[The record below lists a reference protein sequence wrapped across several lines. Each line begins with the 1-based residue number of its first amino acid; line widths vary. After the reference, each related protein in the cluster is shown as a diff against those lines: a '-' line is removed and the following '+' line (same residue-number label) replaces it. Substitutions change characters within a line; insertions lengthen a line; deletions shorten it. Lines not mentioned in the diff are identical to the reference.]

1 MGETKMKNSKFIL
14 FLTIIF
20 INLMLVTGIVFS
32 QSDWIVTEDRP
43 PAIGPEVLAG
53 ERNNSI
59 DPDATWVATEHGIAQ
74 AVVYDYDTKCTQK
87 PGYVQVEMTVMP
99 MPTPLFRPGGDCSDP
114 IDYLWISKSFTVS
127 QGNLVSIEQG
137 ETSGRFYLNFITAT
151 PTPSPTATA
160 MPTPTNPP
168 IPTATQTQ
176 EPPETVVPSQC
187 VSVYPE
193 KIGDG
198 SYLIWVEA
206 INPINY
212 ILFDGEGYL
221 SFDEQPIPMEGLIT
235 GIVYT
240 VFVGGSDIG
249 CDFQLEPTGLPTDE
263 QPRQLDFQLVLPFL
277 SR

>member
-1 MGETKMKNSKFIL
+1 MKNSKFIL

-20 INLMLVTGIVFS
+20 INLTLVTGVVFS

-43 PAIGPEVLAG
+43 AAIGPEVMAG
-53 ERNNSI
+53 QRNNSI
-59 DPDATWVATEHGIAQ
+59 DPDATWTATENGIAQ
-74 AVVYDYDTKCTQK
+74 AIFYDYDTKCAEK
-87 PGYVQVEMTVMP
+87 PGYVQVEMTVIP

-114 IDYLWISKSFTVS
+114 IDYLWASKSFTVS
-127 QGNLVSIEQG
+127 QGNLVSMEIG
-137 ETSGRFYLNFITAT
+137 ETSGRFFLEFIPATPTPTNTATAT
-151 PTPSPTATA
+151 PTAT
-160 MPTPTNPP
+160 
-168 IPTATQTQ
+168 PTATQTQ
-176 EPPETVVPSQC
+176 EPPETAVPSQC
-187 VSVYPE
+187 VSVFPE
-193 KIGDG
+193 KTAGG
-198 SYLIWVEA
+198 TYLIWVEA

-212 ILFDGEGYL
+212 ILFDGNGYL

-263 QPRQLDFQLVLPFL
+263 QPRQLDFQLVIPFL